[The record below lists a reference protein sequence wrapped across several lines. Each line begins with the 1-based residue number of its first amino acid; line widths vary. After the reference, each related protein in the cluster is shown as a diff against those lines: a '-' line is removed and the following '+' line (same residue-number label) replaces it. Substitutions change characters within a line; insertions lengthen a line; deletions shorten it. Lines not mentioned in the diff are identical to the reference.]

1 MFRFTYYPLK
11 ISWETKNEHFE
22 SFHHDGYLSASA
34 SISSALDGLVVFYT
48 VKKCSHVIQSNCNR
62 HISVAWQ
69 NDVLYN
75 MAKVVK
81 LILLPRSAHSMWSE
95 KEQQKTFLRK
105 LAASLLR

>member
-1 MFRFTYYPLK
+1 MQ
-11 ISWETKNEHFE
+11 SCD
-22 SFHHDGYLSASA
+22 SQ
-34 SISSALDGLVVFYT
+34 
-48 VKKCSHVIQSNCNR
+48 VIVIGTSKAF
-62 HISVAWQ
+62 SVAWQ